1 MPVIV
6 IKCYNRRAQGLL
18 AAASQQCPWLFL
30 PGRICTHSVQGSPAC
45 NGGAGKKNRTSHGSL
60 GSRQTIHACDTCD
73 TSLETAIK
81 CWPMIKFA
89 TLYFNRLKSCEHFK
103 LHFS

>member
-45 NGGAGKKNRTSHGSL
+45 NGGAGKKIAPHTVRSVRGKLYMHV
-60 GSRQTIHACDTCD
+60 IHVIPRWKQLSNAG
-73 TSLETAIK
+73 
-81 CWPMIKFA
+81 
-89 TLYFNRLKSCEHFK
+89 R
-103 LHFS
+103 